1 MNLLENETPK
11 PPWLRRHRSHGV
23 GGAWHPGGCVRLC
36 GADGRGLGLSGSS
49 SGFSLG
55 MVAQVVFCLAKCSKC
70 CVQLIAAVTFLL
82 APVFVCAR
90 THTHTGGRGDS
101 GSSKSDCARAPS
113 LLHLLHLAPWGSSP
127 VTSAAFDRKVHTHT
141 LPPPQNTHTCTHAHM
156 HTHMHTCTHAHGLT
170 HTHMHVHRHVT

>member
-1 MNLLENETPK
+1 M
-11 PPWLRRHRSHGV
+11 
-23 GGAWHPGGCVRLC
+23 
-36 GADGRGLGLSGSS
+36 
-49 SGFSLG
+49 
-55 MVAQVVFCLAKCSKC
+55 FCLAKCSKC

-141 LPPPQNTHTCTHAHM
+141 LPPPRFEKTHNFVAEILKYWDEEWFFVND
-156 HTHMHTCTHAHGLT
+156 AS
-170 HTHMHVHRHVT
+170 VIRNPKRAEIV